1 MRRRGKNSLHREGE
15 SRILGIDPG
24 SIICGYGVIKT
35 AFQDSRNQG
44 FRGSSNPPQADLN
57 TRILGHSDSIYVAS
71 GRITLPSKSPLYMRL
86 KTLYDTLIEIIRVY
100 KPREMVVE
108 SIFFAKSVRA
118 ALSLGHARGIILLA
132 AVSEGLNVYEY
143 SSLEV
148 KKAITGYG
156 RAEKRQVLEMV
167 KRILNLNSC
176 QLSAVS
182 LSEDSADALAIALC
196 HLHNIRFQEAL
207 KV

>member
-1 MRRRGKNSLHREGE
+1 LRRRGKNNLNREGE

-44 FRGSSNPPQADLN
+44 LRGSSNPPQADLN
-57 TRILGHSDSIYVAS
+57 TRIPGHSDSIYVAS
-71 GRITLPSKSPLYMRL
+71 GRITLPSKSPLHMRL

-167 KRILNLNSC
+167 KRILNLTPEIVN
-176 QLSAVS
+176 LT
-182 LSEDSADALAIALC
+182 EDSADALAIALC

>member
-1 MRRRGKNSLHREGE
+1 
-15 SRILGIDPG
+15 
-24 SIICGYGVIKT
+24 
-35 AFQDSRNQG
+35 
-44 FRGSSNPPQADLN
+44 
-57 TRILGHSDSIYVAS
+57 
-71 GRITLPSKSPLYMRL
+71 MRL

-108 SIFFAKSVRA
+108 SIFFAKSARA

-132 AVSEGLNVYEY
+132 AVSEGLNVHEY

-167 KRILNLNSC
+167 KRILNLTPQIVN
-176 QLSAVS
+176 LT
-182 LSEDSADALAIALC
+182 EDSADALALALC

>member
-1 MRRRGKNSLHREGE
+1 
-15 SRILGIDPG
+15 
-24 SIICGYGVIKT
+24 
-35 AFQDSRNQG
+35 
-44 FRGSSNPPQADLN
+44 
-57 TRILGHSDSIYVAS
+57 
-71 GRITLPSKSPLYMRL
+71 MRL

-167 KRILNLNSC
+167 KRILNLTPEIVN
-176 QLSAVS
+176 LT
-182 LSEDSADALAIALC
+182 EDSADALAIALC